1 MSCLVIKND
10 GIGDLILSSGLIGGL
25 ARHFKG
31 ELDLVTCEQNREIA
45 EMIPGVRR
53 VLYVSRDDLR
63 FSPQWGKWG
72 ILRGGGSASDTR
84 VLRQIRDTP
93 YNLAIS
99 LRRFIR
105 QNTLVIMKNVRAK
118 HKYCAWQFPT
128 NATRLQARKASR
140 GWSHYQGPREVLWEP
155 AYYQGFIGDCL
166 GLELDF
172 SPRLDLGSTGGAEP
186 YRGKAVAL
194 GMAGQSGA
202 WPEAH
207 WVALARELA
216 AEGWHLGIFGGRE
229 SMAVAERIVRETD
242 GQNHAGKLSFRETA
256 AELRRY
262 PFYIGGDTGL
272 SHFATLI
279 CQKVLVILGGGT
291 FRRFFPWPL
300 ARNQHVLFHGM
311 DCFDC
316 DWSCKHPER
325 YCLTRIEPR
334 NVVEQ
339 LDGMVKGAQ
348 AKERDLNPV
357 NERYPIGW
365 RRSCAKATRG
375 GWSQAE
381 AEIRPD
387 AGAAHGAE
395 Q

>member
-1 MSCLVIKND
+1 MNLDQRIVVVTGGTR
-10 GIGDLILSSGLIGGL
+10 GIGAAIVEEYMLQGAHVIITGTHPEEIDRLNREKSERKQYVWADFLNPSSLTGLIDYIARLERLDVCINNAGINIIKDVEQVTAEDFEKIAAVNFRAPYLLSQAAAKVMRRQHRGWIVNIGSIWSVITKPGRTLYSATKSGLAG
-25 ARHFKG
+25 
-31 ELDLVTCEQNREIA
+31 
-45 EMIPGVRR
+45 M
-53 VLYVSRDDLR
+53 
-63 FSPQWGKWG
+63 
-72 ILRGGGSASDTR
+72 TR
-84 VLRQIRDTP
+84 
-93 YNLAIS
+93 
-99 LRRFIR
+99 
-105 QNTLVIMKNVRAK
+105 
-118 HKYCAWQFPT
+118 
-128 NATRLQARKASR
+128 
-140 GWSHYQGPREVLWEP
+140 
-155 AYYQGFIGDCL
+155 
-166 GLELDF
+166 
-172 SPRLDLGSTGGAEP
+172 
-186 YRGKAVAL
+186 
-194 GMAGQSGA
+194 
-202 WPEAH
+202 
-207 WVALARELA
+207 ALATDLA

-279 CQKVLVILGGGT
+279 CQNVLVIMGGGT